1 MTLPSIPIVYTTP
14 EDIVQKR
21 WEESVEADRVMLV
34 DSTLAAAD
42 STGGAAGTASFD
54 YGYSST
60 GKLTSIVKHIGGRN
74 FSRTLT
80 WSGNNLTNVSVWTE
94 I

>member
-1 MTLPSIPIVYTTP
+1 MTIPSIPIVYTMP

-21 WEESVEADRVMLV
+21 WEESVEADRVMLI

-54 YGYSST
+54 YGWT
-60 GKLTSIVKHIGGRN
+60 GTKMTSITKHIGGRN

-80 WSGNNLTNVSVWTE
+80 WTGNNLTNVSVWTE